1 MAVTRIKNNQ
11 ITDATIVASSKLTD
25 YSISAGKIANN
36 LTYGSNLTISGNL
49 TVNGNTTAID
59 TNITTIEDPVILLAS
74 TATGSPTVDIGFL
87 GQRGSSTNVAFV
99 WDEDQGLF
107 VTAFTDT
114 AETETTINI
123 TAYAST
129 KVLNSEVTGDLRVTG
144 VSNIANMNVAAA
156 STIDFNTS
164 VIGNIG
170 APIADADA
178 ATKKYVDDELSAS
191 GFSITDGITTEAVE
205 AGDTIEFV
213 GDTNITV
220 TVDQVSGTESNVS
233 VVLNDSIT
241 LTGNITGGNLAT
253 GGAVNATGTAT
264 LGNVATGGTVSATG
278 TITGGNV
285 ETGGTISS
293 TGTATVGNVATGG
306 TVSATGTA
314 TVGNVA
320 TGGTVSA
327 TGTITSAD
335 TITGGNVATGGTMS
349 ATGNVTGGNFLTG
362 GLISATGTATAGNIA
377 TAGTVSA
384 TGTITGGNVATA
396 GTISSTGTATLGNV
410 ATGGTISATGNITTA
425 ATLNAGNLATT
436 GTISATGTA
445 TVGNVATGGTI
456 SAASTI
462 TGGNV
467 QTGGTISATSTITSD
482 DTITGG
488 NIATGGTISSTGTAT
503 LGNVATGGTI
513 SSTGTATLGNVAS
526 SGFIST
532 TGNVSAGNVNTSD
545 IVGATVTVTSAG
557 AISLAGTEIN
567 ANSTKILN
575 LADPVNGADAAN
587 KQYVDS
593 VAEGLNVKAAVIA
606 ATTANITLSGA
617 QTIDGIS
624 IVAGNRVLVKDQTAP
639 AENGIY
645 VAAAGAWARSSD
657 MDVWAEFPGAFT
669 FVTTGT
675 DYADTGWVC
684 TSDAGGTL
692 GTTAVTWSQFSG
704 AGQYTAGAGLDL
716 TGTVFSVN
724 VDETTTTITG
734 DAVVVKASAQFVTPD
749 IGAATGTS
757 LSATGT
763 VTADN
768 TITGGNI
775 ATAGTVS
782 STGTATVGN
791 VATGGTISST
801 GTATAGNLVTGGT
814 LSVTGTATV
823 GNVDTAGTISATS
836 SITGGSVATGGTVS
850 ATSTITGGNL
860 ATGGTISS
868 TGTAT
873 LGNVDA
879 GSGFIST
886 TGNITGGNIET
897 SGAFSAAS
905 ISVTGNVD
913 SGNLRTAGVVS
924 ATGTI
929 TGGNVA
935 TGGTVSATGTIT
947 SSDTITGGNLATGGT
962 VSATGTIT
970 SADTITGGN
979 IATGGT
985 VSATGTGTF
994 GNVATGGT
1002 VSSTGTITG
1011 GNVATGGTVSATG
1024 SITGGSIA
1032 TGTTVSAA
1040 GTITGGNVATGG
1052 TISSTGTATVGNVD
1066 TGGAISATGNITG
1079 NHLFGNYAT
1088 IGNVYITGDSIS
1100 GENGIVNINQA
1111 LGDVD
1116 FAVNGD
1122 TTANVL
1128 FVDAGTE
1135 TVSIGSATQTTDVIL
1150 AMNATTSFLQPVG
1163 NTAQRPA
1170 TGVTGMLRFNTTLNA
1185 VEVYDNVEWKSVG
1198 VQEITVITDDQFN
1211 GDDSTVAFTLSEEST
1226 TSGTIVA
1233 INGIQQIPTTAYSV
1247 SGTTITFTEAPATGD
1262 VIDCRVLTTTTTVTG
1277 IADGTSSVD
1286 IDGSGGNVVVEV
1298 GGTDISTFHSGG
1310 QNVTGAISASG
1321 TITGGNIATGGTV
1334 SSTGTATLGNV
1345 ATGGTV
1351 SATGT
1356 ITGGNVATG
1365 GTISATGTVTGTSFI
1380 GVATSAQY
1388 ADLAE
1393 NYAADAKYA
1402 PGTVVSFGGEAEV
1415 TSSTDADTRVA
1426 GVVST
1431 NPAYTMNS
1439 DLVADHVVTVA
1450 FTGRVPCKV
1459 TGTVRKGDLMVS
1471 AGNGLARAEANPA
1484 PGTIIGKALADHDG
1498 AEGVIEVVVGRF

>member
-49 TVNGNTTAID
+49 TVNGSTTNID

-74 TATGSPTVDIGFL
+74 TASGAPSVDIGFL

-99 WDEDQGLF
+99 WDESQGLF

-129 KVLNSEVTGDLRVTG
+129 KALNVEATGDLNVTG
-144 VSNIANMNVAAA
+144 QSNLADILVAAA
-156 STIDFNTS
+156 STVDFNTS

-191 GFSITDGITTEAVE
+191 GFSISDGVTTETVE
-205 AGDTIEFV
+205 GGDTIEFE

-220 TVDQVSGTESNVS
+220 TVDQVSGTESNVA
-233 VVLNDSIT
+233 VALNDSIT
-241 LTGNITGGNLAT
+241 LSGTITGGNL
-253 GGAVNATGTAT
+253 
-264 LGNVATGGTVSATG
+264 ATGGTVSATG
-278 TITGGNV
+278 TATVGNVSTAGTVDATGTITGGNLA
-285 ETGGTISS
+285 TGGTISS

-327 TGTITSAD
+327 TGTITSDD

-349 ATGNVTGGNFLTG
+349 ATGVLTG
-362 GLISATGTATAGNIA
+362 GSIETAT
-377 TAGTVSA
+377 TVSA
-384 TGTITGGNVATA
+384 TGTITGGNVATGGTVSATGTATA
-396 GTISSTGTATLGNV
+396 GNIATGGTVSSTGTATL
-410 ATGGTISATGNITTA
+410 
-425 ATLNAGNLATT
+425 
-436 GTISATGTA
+436 
-445 TVGNVATGGTI
+445 GNVATGGTI

-488 NIATGGTISSTGTAT
+488 NIATGGTVSSTGTAT

-575 LADPVNGADAAN
+575 LADPVNGGDAAN

-617 QTIDGIS
+617 QTIDGIA
-624 IVAGNRVLVKDQTAP
+624 IVAGDRVLVKNQTAP

-645 VAAAGAWARSSD
+645 VAAAGAWARSTD

-704 AGQYTAGAGLDL
+704 AGQYTAGEGLDL
-716 TGTVFSVN
+716 TGVVFSVN
-724 VDETTTTITG
+724 VDEVTTTITG

-763 VTADN
+763 VTADD

-775 ATAGTVS
+775 ATSGTVS

-850 ATSTITGGNL
+850 ATGTITGGNI
-860 ATGGTISS
+860 ATGGTVSS

-873 LGNVDA
+873 L
-879 GSGFIST
+879 
-886 TGNITGGNIET
+886 
-897 SGAFSAAS
+897 
-905 ISVTGNVD
+905 
-913 SGNLRTAGVVS
+913 
-924 ATGTI
+924 
-929 TGGNVA
+929 GNVA

-947 SSDTITGGNLATGGT
+947 GGNVETGGTVSATGTITSDVTITGGNIATSGTVSSTGTATLGNVETGGTVSATGTITGGNIATGGTMSSTGTATAGNLATGGTVSATGTITSDDTITGGNVATGGTVSAVGTITSDDTITGGNLATGGT

-979 IATGGT
+979 VATGGT
-985 VSATGTGTF
+985 VSATGTITSDDTITG
-994 GNVATGGT
+994 GNLATGGT
-1002 VSSTGTITG
+1002 VSSTGT
-1011 GNVATGGTVSATG
+1011 ATL
-1024 SITGGSIA
+1024 
-1032 TGTTVSAA
+1032 
-1040 GTITGGNVATGG
+1040 GNVATGG
-1052 TISSTGTATVGNVD
+1052 TISSTGTATLGNVD
-1066 TGGAISATGNITG
+1066 TGGTVSATGTITG
-1079 NHLFGNYAT
+1079 
-1088 IGNVYITGDSIS
+1088 GNVTTAGTSSLGNIVIS
-1100 GENGIVNINQA
+1100 GDDITDVGGGVVTINSA
-1111 LGDVD
+1111 AADVD
-1116 FAVNGD
+1116 FAISGD
-1122 TTANVL
+1122 TTANIF

-1135 TVSIGSATQTTDVIL
+1135 TISIGSATQTTGAVL
-1150 AMNATTSFLQPVG
+1150 SMNVATSFLAPVG
-1163 NTAQRPA
+1163 NTAQRP
-1170 TGVTGMLRFNTTLNA
+1170 TVGVTGMLRFNTALNSM
-1185 VEVYDNVEWKSVG
+1185 EVYDNAAWTPVG
-1198 VQEITVITDDQFN
+1198 QQEITVITDDQFA

-1262 VIDCRVLTTTTTVTG
+1262 VIDCRVLTTTTTVTQ
-1277 IADGTSSVD
+1277 ITNSAQTAVLGTSQAGNPQVNITGDFVPTTTNGSQDIGSVT
-1286 IDGSGGNVVVEV
+1286 NP
-1298 GGTDISTFHSGG
+1298 F
-1310 QNVTGAISASG
+1310 GAIY
-1321 TITGGNIATGGTV
+1321 
-1334 SSTGTATLGNV
+1334 
-1345 ATGGTV
+1345 
-1351 SATGT
+1351 
-1356 ITGGNVATG
+1356 
-1365 GTISATGTVTGTSFI
+1365 
-1380 GVATSAQY
+1380 GVASSAQY

-1393 NYAADAKYA
+1393 NYAADAEYA
-1402 PGTVVSFGGEAEV
+1402 PGTVVSFGGDAEV
-1415 TSSTDADTRVA
+1415 TSSTDADARVA

-1484 PGTIIGKALADHDG
+1484 PGTIIGKALANHDG
-1498 AEGVIEVVVGRF
+1498 AEGTIEVVVGRF

>member
-49 TVNGNTTAID
+49 TVNGSTTNID

-74 TATGSPTVDIGFL
+74 TASGAPSVDIGFL

-99 WDEDQGLF
+99 WDESQGLF

-129 KVLNSEVTGDLRVTG
+129 KALNVEATGDLNVTG
-144 VSNIANMNVAAA
+144 QSNLADILVAAA
-156 STIDFNTS
+156 STVDFNTS

-191 GFSITDGITTEAVE
+191 GFSISDGVTTETVE
-205 AGDTIEFV
+205 GGDTIEFE

-220 TVDQVSGTESNVS
+220 TVDQVSGTESNVA
-233 VVLNDSIT
+233 VALNDSIT
-241 LTGNITGGNLAT
+241 LSGTITGGNL
-253 GGAVNATGTAT
+253 
-264 LGNVATGGTVSATG
+264 ATGGTVSATG
-278 TITGGNV
+278 TATVGNVSTAGTVDATGTITGGNLA
-285 ETGGTISS
+285 TGGTISS

-327 TGTITSAD
+327 TGTITSDD

-349 ATGNVTGGNFLTG
+349 ATGVLTG
-362 GLISATGTATAGNIA
+362 GSIETAT
-377 TAGTVSA
+377 TVSA
-384 TGTITGGNVATA
+384 TGTITGGNVATGGTVSATGTATA
-396 GTISSTGTATLGNV
+396 GNIATGGTVSSTGTATLGNV
-410 ATGGTISATGNITTA
+410 ATGGTISAVGTITSD
-425 ATLNAGNLATT
+425 ATISGGNLATG
-436 GTISATGTA
+436 GTVSSTGTA
-445 TVGNVATGGTI
+445 TLGNVATGGTI

-488 NIATGGTISSTGTAT
+488 NIATGGTVSSTGTAT

-575 LADPVNGADAAN
+575 LADPVNGGDAAN

-617 QTIDGIS
+617 QTIDGIA
-624 IVAGNRVLVKDQTAP
+624 IVAGDRVLVKNQTAP

-645 VAAAGAWARSSD
+645 VAAAGAWARSTD

-704 AGQYTAGAGLDL
+704 AGQYTAGEGLDL
-716 TGTVFSVN
+716 TGVVFSVN
-724 VDETTTTITG
+724 VDEVTTTITG

-763 VTADN
+763 VTADD

-775 ATAGTVS
+775 ATGGTVS
-782 STGTATVGN
+782 STGTATLGN
-791 VATGGTISST
+791 VETGGTISST

-850 ATSTITGGNL
+850 ATGTITGGNI
-860 ATGGTISS
+860 ATGGTVSS

-873 LGNVDA
+873 L
-879 GSGFIST
+879 
-886 TGNITGGNIET
+886 
-897 SGAFSAAS
+897 
-905 ISVTGNVD
+905 
-913 SGNLRTAGVVS
+913 
-924 ATGTI
+924 
-929 TGGNVA
+929 GNVA

-947 SSDTITGGNLATGGT
+947 GGNVETGGTVSATGTITSDVTITGGNIATSGTVSSTGTATLGNVETGGTVSATGTITGGNLATGGTMSSTGTATAGNLATGGTVSATGTITSDDTITGGNVATGGTVSAVGTITSDDTITGGNLATGGT

-979 IATGGT
+979 VATGGT
-985 VSATGTGTF
+985 VSATGTITSDDTITG
-994 GNVATGGT
+994 GNLATGGT
-1002 VSSTGTITG
+1002 VSSTGT
-1011 GNVATGGTVSATG
+1011 ATL
-1024 SITGGSIA
+1024 
-1032 TGTTVSAA
+1032 
-1040 GTITGGNVATGG
+1040 GNVATGG
-1052 TISSTGTATVGNVD
+1052 TISSTGTATLGNVD
-1066 TGGAISATGNITG
+1066 TGGTVSATGTITG
-1079 NHLFGNYAT
+1079 
-1088 IGNVYITGDSIS
+1088 GNVTTAGTSSLGNIVIS
-1100 GENGIVNINQA
+1100 GDDITDVGGGVVTINSA
-1111 LGDVD
+1111 AADVD
-1116 FAVNGD
+1116 FAISGD
-1122 TTANVL
+1122 TTANIF

-1135 TVSIGSATQTTDVIL
+1135 TISIGSATQTTGAVL
-1150 AMNATTSFLQPVG
+1150 SMNVATSFLAPVG
-1163 NTAQRPA
+1163 NTAQRP
-1170 TGVTGMLRFNTTLNA
+1170 TVGVTGMLRFNTALNSM
-1185 VEVYDNVEWKSVG
+1185 EVYDNAAWTPVG
-1198 VQEITVITDDQFN
+1198 QQEITVITDDQFA

-1262 VIDCRVLTTTTTVTG
+1262 VIDCRVLTTTTTVTQ
-1277 IADGTSSVD
+1277 ITNSAQTAVLGTSQAGNPQVNITGDFVPTTTNGSQDIGSVT
-1286 IDGSGGNVVVEV
+1286 NP
-1298 GGTDISTFHSGG
+1298 F
-1310 QNVTGAISASG
+1310 GAIY
-1321 TITGGNIATGGTV
+1321 
-1334 SSTGTATLGNV
+1334 
-1345 ATGGTV
+1345 
-1351 SATGT
+1351 
-1356 ITGGNVATG
+1356 
-1365 GTISATGTVTGTSFI
+1365 
-1380 GVATSAQY
+1380 GVASSAQY

-1393 NYAADAKYA
+1393 NYAADAEYA
-1402 PGTVVSFGGEAEV
+1402 PGTVVSFGGDAEV
-1415 TSSTDADTRVA
+1415 TSSTDADARVA

-1484 PGTIIGKALADHDG
+1484 PGTIIGKALANHDG
-1498 AEGVIEVVVGRF
+1498 AEGTIEVVVGRF

>member
-49 TVNGNTTAID
+49 TVNGSTTNID

-74 TATGSPTVDIGFL
+74 TATGAPSVDIGFL
-87 GQRGSSTNVAFV
+87 GQRGTSTNVAFV
-99 WDEDQGLF
+99 WDESQGLF

-114 AETETTINI
+114 AETETTVNI

-129 KVLNSEVTGDLRVTG
+129 KALNVEATGDLNVTG
-144 VSNIANMNVAAA
+144 QSNLADILVAAA
-156 STIDFNTS
+156 STVDFNTS

-178 ATKKYVDDELSAS
+178 ATKKYVDDELSGS
-191 GFSITDGITTEAVE
+191 GFSITDGVTTEAII
-205 AGDTIEFV
+205 AGDTVEFE

-220 TVDQVSGTESNVS
+220 TVDTVSGTESNVA
-233 VVLNDSIT
+233 VTLNDSIT

-285 ETGGTISS
+285 ATGGTISS

-327 TGTITSAD
+327 TGTITSD
-335 TITGGNVATGGTMS
+335 GTITGGNVATGGTMS
-349 ATGNVTGGNFLTG
+349 ATGVLTG
-362 GLISATGTATAGNIA
+362 GSIETAT
-377 TAGTVSA
+377 TVSA
-384 TGTITGGNVATA
+384 TGTITGGNVATGGTVSATGTATA
-396 GTISSTGTATLGNV
+396 GNIATGGTVSSTGTATL
-410 ATGGTISATGNITTA
+410 
-425 ATLNAGNLATT
+425 
-436 GTISATGTA
+436 
-445 TVGNVATGGTI
+445 GNVATGGTI

-488 NIATGGTISSTGTAT
+488 NIATGGTVSSTGTAT

-575 LADPVNGADAAN
+575 LADPVNGGDAAN

-617 QTIDGIS
+617 QTIDGIA

-645 VAAAGAWARSSD
+645 VASAGAWSRATD

-669 FVTTGT
+669 FVTTGS

-704 AGQYTAGAGLDL
+704 AGQYTAGEGLDL
-716 TGTVFSVN
+716 TGVVFSVN
-724 VDETTTTITG
+724 VDEVTTTITG

-763 VTADN
+763 VTADD

-775 ATAGTVS
+775 ATGGTVS

-850 ATSTITGGNL
+850 AT
-860 ATGGTISS
+860 
-868 TGTAT
+868 
-873 LGNVDA
+873 
-879 GSGFIST
+879 
-886 TGNITGGNIET
+886 
-897 SGAFSAAS
+897 
-905 ISVTGNVD
+905 
-913 SGNLRTAGVVS
+913 
-924 ATGTI
+924 
-929 TGGNVA
+929 
-935 TGGTVSATGTIT
+935 
-947 SSDTITGGNLATGGT
+947 
-962 VSATGTIT
+962 
-970 SADTITGGN
+970 
-979 IATGGT
+979 
-985 VSATGTGTF
+985 
-994 GNVATGGT
+994 
-1002 VSSTGTITG
+1002 
-1011 GNVATGGTVSATG
+1011 
-1024 SITGGSIA
+1024 
-1032 TGTTVSAA
+1032 
-1040 GTITGGNVATGG
+1040 
-1052 TISSTGTATVGNVD
+1052 
-1066 TGGAISATGNITG
+1066 
-1079 NHLFGNYAT
+1079 
-1088 IGNVYITGDSIS
+1088 
-1100 GENGIVNINQA
+1100 
-1111 LGDVD
+1111 
-1116 FAVNGD
+1116 
-1122 TTANVL
+1122 
-1128 FVDAGTE
+1128 
-1135 TVSIGSATQTTDVIL
+1135 
-1150 AMNATTSFLQPVG
+1150 
-1163 NTAQRPA
+1163 
-1170 TGVTGMLRFNTTLNA
+1170 
-1185 VEVYDNVEWKSVG
+1185 
-1198 VQEITVITDDQFN
+1198 
-1211 GDDSTVAFTLSEEST
+1211 
-1226 TSGTIVA
+1226 
-1233 INGIQQIPTTAYSV
+1233 
-1247 SGTTITFTEAPATGD
+1247 
-1262 VIDCRVLTTTTTVTG
+1262 
-1277 IADGTSSVD
+1277 
-1286 IDGSGGNVVVEV
+1286 
-1298 GGTDISTFHSGG
+1298 
-1310 QNVTGAISASG
+1310 G

-1365 GTISATGTVTGTSFI
+1365 GTVSATGTITSDVTITGGNIATSGTVSSTGTATLGNVATGGTVSATGTITGGNLATGGTMSSTGTATAGNLATGGTVSATGTITSADTITGGNVATGGTVSATGTITSDVTITGGNVATGGTVSATGTITGGNVTTAGTSSLGNIVISGDDITDVGGGVVTINSAAADVDFAISGDTTANIFFVDAGTETISIGSATQTTGAVLSMNVATSFLAPVGNTAQRPTVGVTGMLRFNTALNSMEVYDNAAWTPVGQQEITVITDDQFAGDDVTVAFTLSEESTTSGTIVAINGIQQIPTTAYAVSGTTITFTEAPATGDVI
-1380 GVATSAQY
+1380 DCRVLTTTTTVTQITNSAQTAILGTSQAGNPQVNITGDFVPTTTNGSQDIGSVTNPFGAIYGVASSAQY

-1393 NYAADAKYA
+1393 NYAADAEYA
-1402 PGTVVSFGGEAEV
+1402 PGTVVSFGGDAEV
-1415 TSSTDADTRVA
+1415 TSSTDADARVA

-1484 PGTIIGKALADHDG
+1484 PGTIIGKALANHDG
-1498 AEGVIEVVVGRF
+1498 AEGTIEVVVGRF

>member
-49 TVNGNTTAID
+49 TVNGSTTNID

-74 TATGSPTVDIGFL
+74 TASGAPSVDIGFL

-99 WDEDQGLF
+99 WDESQGLF

-129 KVLNSEVTGDLRVTG
+129 KALNVEATGDLNVTG
-144 VSNIANMNVAAA
+144 QSNLADILVAAA
-156 STIDFNTS
+156 STVDFNTS

-191 GFSITDGITTEAVE
+191 GFSISDGVTTETVE
-205 AGDTIEFV
+205 GGDTIEFE

-220 TVDQVSGTESNVS
+220 TVDQVSGTESNVA
-233 VVLNDSIT
+233 VALNDSIT
-241 LTGNITGGNLAT
+241 LSGTITGGNL
-253 GGAVNATGTAT
+253 
-264 LGNVATGGTVSATG
+264 ATGGTVSATG
-278 TITGGNV
+278 TATVGNVSTAGTVDATGTITGGNLA
-285 ETGGTISS
+285 TGGTISS

-327 TGTITSAD
+327 TGTITSDD

-349 ATGNVTGGNFLTG
+349 ATGVLTG
-362 GLISATGTATAGNIA
+362 GSIETAT
-377 TAGTVSA
+377 TVSA
-384 TGTITGGNVATA
+384 TGTITGGNVATGGTVSATGTATA
-396 GTISSTGTATLGNV
+396 GNIATGGTVSSTGTATLGNV
-410 ATGGTISATGNITTA
+410 ATGGTISAVGTITSD
-425 ATLNAGNLATT
+425 ATISGGNLATG
-436 GTISATGTA
+436 GTVSSTGTA
-445 TVGNVATGGTI
+445 TLGNVATGGTI

-488 NIATGGTISSTGTAT
+488 NIATGGTVSSTGTAT

-575 LADPVNGADAAN
+575 LADPVNGGDAAN

-617 QTIDGIS
+617 QTIDGIA
-624 IVAGNRVLVKDQTAP
+624 IVAGDRVLVKNQTAP

-645 VAAAGAWARSSD
+645 VAAAGAWARSTD

-704 AGQYTAGAGLDL
+704 AGQYTAGEGLDL
-716 TGTVFSVN
+716 TGVVFSVN
-724 VDETTTTITG
+724 VDEVTTTITG

-763 VTADN
+763 VTADD

-775 ATAGTVS
+775 ATGGTVS
-782 STGTATVGN
+782 ATSTITGGN
-791 VATGGTISST
+791 VETGGTISST

-850 ATSTITGGNL
+850 ATGTITGGNI
-860 ATGGTISS
+860 ATGGTVSS

-873 LGNVDA
+873 L
-879 GSGFIST
+879 
-886 TGNITGGNIET
+886 
-897 SGAFSAAS
+897 
-905 ISVTGNVD
+905 
-913 SGNLRTAGVVS
+913 
-924 ATGTI
+924 
-929 TGGNVA
+929 GNVA

-947 SSDTITGGNLATGGT
+947 GGNVETGGTVSATGTITSDVTITGGNIATSGTVSSTGTATLGNVETGGTVSATGTITGGNLATGGTMSSTGTATAGNLATGGTVSATGTITSDDTITGGNVATGGTVSAVGTITSDDTITGGNLATGGT

-979 IATGGT
+979 VATGGT
-985 VSATGTGTF
+985 VSATGTITSDDTITG
-994 GNVATGGT
+994 GNLATGGT
-1002 VSSTGTITG
+1002 VSSTGT
-1011 GNVATGGTVSATG
+1011 ATL
-1024 SITGGSIA
+1024 
-1032 TGTTVSAA
+1032 
-1040 GTITGGNVATGG
+1040 GNVATGG
-1052 TISSTGTATVGNVD
+1052 TISSTGTATLGNVD
-1066 TGGAISATGNITG
+1066 TGGTVSATGTITG
-1079 NHLFGNYAT
+1079 
-1088 IGNVYITGDSIS
+1088 GNVTTAGTSSLGNIVIS
-1100 GENGIVNINQA
+1100 GDDITDVGGGVVTINSA
-1111 LGDVD
+1111 AADVD
-1116 FAVNGD
+1116 FAISGD
-1122 TTANVL
+1122 TTANIF

-1135 TVSIGSATQTTDVIL
+1135 TISIGSATQTTGAVL
-1150 AMNATTSFLQPVG
+1150 SMNVATSFLAPVG
-1163 NTAQRPA
+1163 NTAQRP
-1170 TGVTGMLRFNTTLNA
+1170 TVGVTGMLRFNTALNSM
-1185 VEVYDNVEWKSVG
+1185 EVYDNAAWTPVG
-1198 VQEITVITDDQFN
+1198 QQEITVITDDQFA

-1262 VIDCRVLTTTTTVTG
+1262 VIDCRVLTTTTTVTQ
-1277 IADGTSSVD
+1277 ITNSAQTAVLGTSQAGNPQVNITGDFVPTTTNGSQDIGSVT
-1286 IDGSGGNVVVEV
+1286 NP
-1298 GGTDISTFHSGG
+1298 F
-1310 QNVTGAISASG
+1310 GAIY
-1321 TITGGNIATGGTV
+1321 
-1334 SSTGTATLGNV
+1334 
-1345 ATGGTV
+1345 
-1351 SATGT
+1351 
-1356 ITGGNVATG
+1356 
-1365 GTISATGTVTGTSFI
+1365 
-1380 GVATSAQY
+1380 GVASSAQY

-1393 NYAADAKYA
+1393 NYAADAEYA
-1402 PGTVVSFGGEAEV
+1402 PGTVVSFGGDAEV
-1415 TSSTDADTRVA
+1415 TSSTDADARVA

-1484 PGTIIGKALADHDG
+1484 PGTIIGKALANHDG
-1498 AEGVIEVVVGRF
+1498 AEGTIEVVVGRF